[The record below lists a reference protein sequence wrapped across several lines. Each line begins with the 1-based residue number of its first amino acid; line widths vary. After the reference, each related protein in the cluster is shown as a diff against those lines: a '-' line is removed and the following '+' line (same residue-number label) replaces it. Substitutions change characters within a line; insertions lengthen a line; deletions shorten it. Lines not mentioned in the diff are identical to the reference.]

1 MPCCMTCKQMLEE
14 ESKHH
19 RLPNA
24 SDVFRKEVLKA
35 LREPYNKEQHQN
47 YREEM
52 HLGSYTKHYPGQSM
66 ML

>member
-1 MPCCMTCKQMLEE
+1 MLCCMTCKQMLEE

-35 LREPYNKEQHQN
+35 LREPYNKEEHQN
-47 YREEM
+47 CREEM
-52 HLGSYTKHYPGQSM
+52 HAGSYTKHYPGQSM